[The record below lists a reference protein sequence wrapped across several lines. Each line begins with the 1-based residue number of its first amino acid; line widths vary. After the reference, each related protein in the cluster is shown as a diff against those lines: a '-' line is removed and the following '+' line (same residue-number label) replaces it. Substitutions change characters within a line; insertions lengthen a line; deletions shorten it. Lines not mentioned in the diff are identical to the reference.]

1 MPEGADAVATAWRQ
15 ALELLEAADWAAAE
29 GRLLHLRQELGAQQP
44 AVADAL
50 AYALLMQGDFE
61 GCAAALQP
69 VLDHPQRSFWVAHKY
84 ADALRGL
91 HATEA
96 AVQYYRQALDEGSTS
111 PLTARNLLEV
121 LHELEPQRALDEL
134 SSWPLPLSS
143 ARQEGAVAAA
153 ERVSGLELAA
163 WLQQRGIATTSLQR
177 RLIEEHLLQ
186 LSEITSLWGHPVSA
200 SAESEPDQGWL
211 SALQQRLVDLQLLSP
226 ERRDPQELQQPAA
239 PGDWA

>member
-15 ALELLEAADWAAAE
+15 ALALLEAADWAAAE
-29 GRLLHLRQELGAQQP
+29 GRLLHLRQKLGAQQP

-84 ADALRGL
+84 ADVLRGL
-91 HATEA
+91 HAPEA
-96 AVQYYRQALDEGSTS
+96 AAQYFLHEGSTR

-143 ARQEGAVAAA
+143 AQQEGAVAAA

-177 RLIEEHLLQ
+177 RLIEEQLLQ
-186 LSEITSLWGHPVSA
+186 LSESTSLWGHPVSA

-211 SALQQRLVDLQLLSP
+211 PALQQRLEHLQVLSP